1 MIRDVG
7 AQDPE
12 SKNSPVAEESEEDME
27 TLRQA
32 VPLEPFC
39 YFNGES
45 YPDGTVVKSGTI
57 LLRCS
62 EGLWVQAGPSDP
74 DNP

>member
-12 SKNSPVAEESEEDME
+12 SKNSPVVWESEEDME

-39 YFNGES
+39 YFNGER
-45 YPDGTVVKSGTI
+45 YRDGTVVKSGTI